1 MSVQW
6 ASKSLKEMEPNPFG
20 AIRQKLRNMKDVVNL
35 SSGDPDFPTPPH
47 IVEAAYKALKEGV
60 THYTLTNGIPELREE
75 IAKYYKKFEVNVDP
89 EEEIIVTPGSQQALY
104 LTLAS
109 TLDPGNEVLVPNPS
123 YTVYSPVI
131 KYLRARPVLF
141 PLDRENGFH
150 IDARAIEEKI
160 SERTKIILI
169 CTPNNP
175 TGTVFD
181 SRDLK
186 VVAKVAE
193 ENDLLVISDEIYS
206 EFVWSGR
213 HRSIASFPGMKER
226 TVVIVSFSKTFAMT
240 GWRLGYLIAN
250 RELVSMMLGLQGN
263 MVLCPAGF
271 VQMAGVAALRGS
283 WDPVLSMAREY
294 ERRVEYVVNRLDE
307 LEGISCQKPEGAFYV
322 WADVSELSESSL
334 SLCEDLIEK
343 KKMVALSGSY
353 FGSNGDGFIRLA
365 LVKHIDILV
374 EAMNRFELY
383 IKEHTQVD

>member
-1 MSVQW
+1 
-6 ASKSLKEMEPNPFG
+6 MESNPFG
-20 AIRQKLRNMKDVVNL
+20 AIRQKLQGMTDVINL
-35 SSGDPDFPTPPH
+35 SSGDPDFPTPLH
-47 IVEAAYKALKEGV
+47 IVEAACKALKEGV

-89 EEEIIVTPGSQQALY
+89 EGEIIVTPGSQQALY

-109 TLDPGNEVLVPNPS
+109 TLDPGDEVLVSNPS

-131 KYLRARPVLF
+131 KYLRARPVFF

-150 IDARAIEEKI
+150 IDARDIEDKI

-213 HRSIASFPGMKER
+213 HRSIASLPGMKER

-240 GWRLGYLIAN
+240 GWRLGYLLAN
-250 RELVSMMLGLQGN
+250 RELVSMMLDLQGN

-271 VQMAGVAALRGS
+271 VQMAGVAALKGS
-283 WDPVLSMAREY
+283 WEPVLSMAREY
-294 ERRVEYVVNRLDE
+294 EKRVEYVVNHLNE

-322 WADVSELSESSL
+322 WADVSELSKSSL
-334 SLCEDLIEK
+334 SFFEDLIEK
-343 KKMVALSGSY
+343 KKTVALPGSY

-365 LVKHIDILV
+365 LVKPMDTLV
-374 EAMNRFELY
+374 EAVNRFESY
-383 IKEHTQVD
+383 IKERVQVM